1 MIGQFLLDLWEH
13 RPVRP
18 TPSDGVTKS
27 SGSGGARRLSYAEHT
42 YAHTSP
48 FSGKDLTSTG
58 MRLVILG
65 PPAAGKGT
73 QAAKLAERLA
83 VPRLS
88 AEDALQAAIFKA
100 TPFGRAARDAGDRQ
114 QPISEEI
121 LIGCVLERMSEPDVA
136 NGFVFDDFPRTLG
149 QARAFDVGLMKSHSK
164 LDAVLELKVVEAALV
179 DRVIHRARLAK
190 AMGMPA
196 QANDNLDDFQ
206 TLLDNYRVQAE
217 PLAEHYRSVE
227 LLIPVNGLLPVDQV
241 TAQLMCKI
249 RK

>member
-1 MIGQFLLDLWEH
+1 
-13 RPVRP
+13 
-18 TPSDGVTKS
+18 
-27 SGSGGARRLSYAEHT
+27 
-42 YAHTSP
+42 
-48 FSGKDLTSTG
+48 